1 MTPSGGSPAAPK
13 GGGASPYT
21 GDMSA
26 ASDPARGEGAVDSS
40 PSPEAD
46 AEHAAVVRVEHE
58 LGRLIARIRVGWR
71 EAAATVHPELQPLG
85 YQVLVSILSGT
96 ATSAGALIE
105 RLQTDKSA
113 VSRQVKQL
121 EQLGLVESI
130 PDPEDRRA
138 RVLVATELA
147 QERVAI
153 ARSRYEGRI
162 GERLRN
168 WSAADLDHFATLL
181 ADLGG

>member
-1 MTPSGGSPAAPK
+1 
-13 GGGASPYT
+13 
-21 GDMSA
+21 MSA
-26 ASDPARGEGAVDSS
+26 SSDAPAETPVNSSASARLGESELEQAVT
-40 PSPEAD
+40 
-46 AEHAAVVRVEHE
+46 RVEQE
-58 LGRLIARIRVGWR
+58 MGRLFARIRIGWR
-71 EAAATVHPELQPLG
+71 EAAVTVHPELQPLG
-85 YQVLVSILSGT
+85 YQVLTSIATGK
-96 ATSAGALIE
+96 ATSAGAIIE

-113 VSRQVKQL
+113 VSRQVRQL

-147 QERVAI
+147 QERVAL

-168 WSAADLDHFATLL
+168 WTAADLDHFADLL

>member
-1 MTPSGGSPAAPK
+1 
-13 GGGASPYT
+13 
-21 GDMSA
+21 MSA
-26 ASDPARGEGAVDSS
+26 SSDAPAETPVNSSATERLGES
-40 PSPEAD
+40 EL
-46 AEHAAVVRVEHE
+46 EHAVTRVEQE
-58 LGRLIARIRVGWR
+58 MGRLFARIRIGWR
-71 EAAATVHPELQPLG
+71 EAAVTVHPELQPLG
-85 YQVLVSILSGT
+85 YQVLTSIATGK
-96 ATSAGALIE
+96 ATSAGAIIE

-113 VSRQVKQL
+113 VSRQVRQL

-147 QERVAI
+147 QERVAL

-168 WSAADLDHFATLL
+168 WTAADLDHFADLL